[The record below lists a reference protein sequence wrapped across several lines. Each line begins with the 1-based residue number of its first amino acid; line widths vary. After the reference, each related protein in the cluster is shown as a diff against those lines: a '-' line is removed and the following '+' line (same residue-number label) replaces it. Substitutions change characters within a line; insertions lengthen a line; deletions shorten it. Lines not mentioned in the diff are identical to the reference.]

1 MDTQEGFY
9 YLMEAS
15 ANMEYAMLSCE
26 SGTANLMITGMSA
39 VQDYYEQQLEAM
51 PQIYSTG
58 NTHDHTYVISM
69 VTSVTFADG
78 NCEIS
83 YRNYSFDDPGFVDLS
98 STKDSGTTIQQDDE
112 ETQECAQAVNQY
124 YENSENSYQSI
135 LQSQQTLVQQTSTN
149 SQAFVQFEGAVI
161 QVFSYAANLLAAAL

>member
-1 MDTQEGFY
+1 MDTQDGFY

-15 ANMEYAMLSCE
+15 ANMEYSMLSCE
-26 SGTANLMITGMSA
+26 SGTANLMITGMDI
-39 VQDYYEQQLEAM
+39 VQNYYEQQLEAM
-51 PQIYSTG
+51 PQIYATS
-58 NTHDHTYVISM
+58 NTHHNTYAIDM
-69 VTSVTFADG
+69 GTSITFAGEGIDV
-78 NCEIS
+78 
-83 YRNYSFDDPGFVDLS
+83 NYGVYTFDDPGFVSDTS
-98 STKDSGTTIQQDDE
+98 SDGGTTIQQDDE

-124 YENSENSYQSI
+124 YENGENSYQSV